1 LATGEMERIVRQGPL
16 GFVQETCEVF
26 GQFDEQSLTASK
38 TSVRAMIM
46 KSHGG
51 YSHTR
56 INGKPTQGSD
66 SLPPL
71 YTIPS
76 VSWDDTLGVL

>member
-38 TSVRAMIM
+38 TSVRAVVM
-46 KSHGG
+46 KCHG
-51 YSHTR
+51 SV
-56 INGKPTQGSD
+56 P
-66 SLPPL
+66 
-71 YTIPS
+71 IPE
-76 VSWDDTLGVL
+76 